1 MKIYLS
7 QALGTFVTFAG
18 KHEESP
24 GVMTFTFKPSAGANW
39 EAGQYYVYMMPGALL
54 DKRTAFR
61 PFTVASSPTEGFLQI
76 TTRIPSKPSLVKQNL
91 LNLKVGQKVYT
102 FGPYGFFTL
111 PKTAKEIVMVAG
123 GIGVTPFRSMLA
135 EIGSGACPKI
145 TLLYASRDDKPLYT
159 AELDAFSAKHPEFT
173 WHSITEPRHLD
184 AAAIAEYIKTPT
196 GATFLLSGPKPMV
209 KGIAKT
215 LHDELKVP
223 SKQIK
228 HDVFKGY
235 PWPLA

>member
-1 MKIYLS
+1 MKLYLS
-7 QALGTFVTFAG
+7 QAIGTFVTFAG
-18 KHEESP
+18 KDEESP
-24 GVMTFTFKPSAGANW
+24 GVMTFTFKPSSGAKW

-61 PFTVASSPTEGFLQI
+61 PFTVASSPAEGFLQI
-76 TTRIPSKPSLVKQNL
+76 TTRIPAKPSLVKQNL

-102 FGPYGFFTL
+102 FGPYGSFTL
-111 PKTAKEIVMVAG
+111 PKTANEIVMVAG

-135 EIGSGACPKI
+135 EIGDGPCPKI

-159 AELDAFSAKHPEFT
+159 EEFNAFATKHPEFT
-173 WHSITEPRHLD
+173 WHSVTEPRHLD
-184 AAAIAEYIKTPT
+184 AAIIASYIQKPT
-196 GATFLLSGPKPMV
+196 LATFLLSGPKSMV
-209 KGIAKT
+209 KVVSET
-215 LHDELKVP
+215 LNGELGVP
-223 SKQIK
+223 AKQIK

>member
-24 GVMTFTFKPSAGANW
+24 GVMTFTFKPSNSAKW

-61 PFTVASSPTEGFLQI
+61 PFTVASSPTEGYLQI
-76 TTRIPSKPSLVKQNL
+76 TTRIPAKPSLLKQNL
-91 LNLKVGQKVYT
+91 LNLKPGQKVYT
-102 FGPYGFFTL
+102 FGPFGFFTL
-111 PKTAKEIVMVAG
+111 PKTATEIVMIAG

-135 EIGSGACPKI
+135 EIGNGPCPKI
-145 TLLYASRDDKPLYT
+145 TLLYASRDEKPLYT
-159 AELDAFSAKHPEFT
+159 AELNAFAAQHSEFT
-173 WHSITEPRHLD
+173 WHSITEPRRLD
-184 AAAIAEYIKTPT
+184 AAVIASYIQEPT
-196 GATFLLSGPKPMV
+196 QATYLLSGPKTMV
-209 KGIAKT
+209 NGISEV
-215 LHDELKVP
+215 LHDELKIP
-223 SKQIK
+223 KKQIK